1 MKLTKAQI
9 RALQAVAKGEVEL
22 YEPHDS
28 SKPIKILGAHTGVI
42 TRLADAHLIMPIPTA
57 SFTTKVFV
65 LTDEGRKAVDAQ
77 PQ

>member
-28 SKPIKILGAHTGVI
+28 RKPIKILGAHTGVI
-42 TRLADAHLIMPIPTA
+42 TRLADAKLIKHVFTG
-57 SFTTKVFV
+57 SFTTKIFV
-65 LTDEGRKAVDAQ
+65 LTEAGQKAVDAQ
-77 PQ
+77 AQ